1 MFVLDVDVNVN
12 EQLRMTKRAGA
23 LSRLS
28 PPRAEQINQKKLK
41 K

>member
-12 EQLRMTKRAGA
+12 EQLRMTKWAGV
-23 LSRLS
+23 LSRLG

>member
-1 MFVLDVDVNVN
+1 MFVLDVDVN
-12 EQLRMTKRAGA
+12 EQLRMTKWAGA

>member
-1 MFVLDVDVNVN
+1 MFVLDVDVN